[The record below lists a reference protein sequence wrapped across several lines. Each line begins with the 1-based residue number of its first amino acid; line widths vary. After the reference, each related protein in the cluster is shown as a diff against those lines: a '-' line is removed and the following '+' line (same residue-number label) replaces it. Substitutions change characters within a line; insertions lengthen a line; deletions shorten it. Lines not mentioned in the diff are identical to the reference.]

1 MGGGIDGRI
10 PNRYVGVP
18 HICIKFQMAS
28 TRCRG
33 TGCMRNQTVTETIII
48 IAILYKIVGYNT
60 NWFCNVME
68 KVVVDFT
75 RKEKLK
81 KRK

>member
-1 MGGGIDGRI
+1 
-10 PNRYVGVP
+10 
-18 HICIKFQMAS
+18 
-28 TRCRG
+28 
-33 TGCMRNQTVTETIII
+33 MRNQTVTETIII